1 MKKKMDA
8 IDTEQQRLIDS
19 LLKRDTEHDNFIDK
33 QQKLDQKQD
42 RELIWVK
49 VSGILIALYAVIMT
63 AVVFYTLQKST
74 PYNCP
79 HPDCVHHRASE

>member
-1 MKKKMDA
+1 MDE
-8 IDTEQQRLIDS
+8 IDTRQQELIDS
-19 LLKRDTEHDNFIDK
+19 LLKRDIEHDAFIIKQKELDK
-33 QQKLDQKQD
+33 KQD

-63 AVVFYTLQKST
+63 AIVFFTLQKST

-79 HPDCVHHRASE
+79 HPDCVHHRAIE